1 LDNNSYNKV
10 HNSIHFT
17 LQEIIHFTKLP
28 VMSIND
34 HQTKI
39 KVEGQTDKKNKV
51 VTGRWIDTS
60 DCITFLADVVG
71 KQSET
76 A

>member
-1 LDNNSYNKV
+1 
-10 HNSIHFT
+10 
-17 LQEIIHFTKLP
+17 
-28 VMSIND
+28 MSIND

-60 DCITFLADVVG
+60 DCITFLADVAG